1 MNNEKTVIAAS
12 LLAALVQPTL
22 AADDDLRELRA
33 TRGDKGDWE
42 LIRND
47 SMRNIRTFGKQE
59 DGKRIRSFKGEAEF
73 DASMET
79 LARIHFDVENY
90 KKWFYETKE
99 MKLLKKVSNTEYYY
113 YARYNAPATLPDR
126 DAVLHAV
133 VEPYTARKGHMMLKV
148 SAVPDYIPMVPGLVR
163 VTAQEMNV
171 KFTPQG
177 GGKTLLEFEG
187 YVDPGG
193 LAPVWAI
200 NFVQRRAPY
209 VSMVGLSR
217 MTKLPMYTEP
227 TAPSPFTFAQ

>member
-1 MNNEKTVIAAS
+1 MKKILAMAGIALTMSQA
-12 LLAALVQPTL
+12 VL
-22 AADDDLRELRA
+22 AADDDLRELRGSA
-33 TRGDKGDWE
+33 RDKGEWE

-47 SMRNIRTFGKQE
+47 AIRNIRTYGKQE
-59 DGKRIRSFKGEAEF
+59 DGKRIRSFKGEAVF

-90 KKWFYETKE
+90 KKWFYETKD

-133 VEPYTARKGHMMLKV
+133 VEPYTPRRGYMLLKV
-148 SAVPDYIPMVPGLVR
+148 NAVPDYLPSVPGLVR
-163 VTAQEMNV
+163 MTAQEMTV

-177 GGKTLLEFEG
+177 PNKTVLEFEG

-209 VSMVGLSR
+209 VSMLGLTR
-217 MTKLPMYTEP
+217 MADNPAYTNP
-227 TAPSPFTFAQ
+227 STPSPFTISQ